1 MARRPALLLTSL
13 AGLLAW
19 GLVLGHKPAWAGPTG
34 QQATKATTMAS
45 APAWAALSPAQRK
58 VLQPLQSQ
66 WSTLDEVSRDK
77 WLNVAERYPSLSA
90 AEQVRMQERMTQWAR
105 LPAHERGEARLRFQQ
120 TRQLSAADR
129 QQKWAAYQALPATD
143 RDDLTRQAQRKA
155 KPVFLPD
162 AVPGPRE
169 PSQVF
174 GSKRQTPNQASAR
187 KSNVVPGAPAGTAQA
202 PTVLTATVVKA
213 GSGATTNLVNQ
224 QATPPLHQHT
234 GLTKITASKS
244 FVDPVTL
251 LPRKGAQSAA
261 MAPQGMKV
269 SDNVD

>member
-13 AGLLAW
+13 AGLLACAV
-19 GLVLGHKPAWAGPTG
+19 VLGHRLAWAGPAA
-34 QQATKATTMAS
+34 QATKAA
-45 APAWAALSPAQRK
+45 APAGTSAWTALSPAQRK
-58 VLQPLQSQ
+58 ALEPLQAQ
-66 WSTLDEVSRDK
+66 WPTLEEVSRDK
-77 WLNVAERYPSLSA
+77 WLNVAERYPTLGA
-90 AEQVRMQERMTQWAR
+90 AEQARMQERMTQWAR

-120 TRQLSAADR
+120 TRQLSAEDR

-174 GSKRQTPNQASAR
+174 GSKRQSPNQASAR
-187 KSNVVPGAPAGTAQA
+187 KSNVVPGSAAGTAPS

-234 GLTKITASKS
+234 GLTKITASRT

-261 MAPQGMKV
+261 MAPQSVKV
-269 SDNVD
+269 SDDTD